1 MFCGGKLTEGDSEM
15 VGIVKSV
22 EQILVERVNVL
33 EARETVK
40 DGGNLLG
47 KGLCGV
53 LDLTNVESW

>member
-1 MFCGGKLTEGDSEM
+1 M